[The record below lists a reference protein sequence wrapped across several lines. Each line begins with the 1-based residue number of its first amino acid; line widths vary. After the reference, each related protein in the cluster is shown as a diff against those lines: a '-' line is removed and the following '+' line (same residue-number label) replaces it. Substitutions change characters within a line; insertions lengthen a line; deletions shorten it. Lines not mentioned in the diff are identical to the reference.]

1 MISSRKFI
9 NIVEFVT
16 ILDIFII
23 LRWLAFETI
32 GLFLQIVRYKLIQVI
47 EIVLKY
53 RSKLVI
59 RESKIYKNLI

>member
-9 NIVEFVT
+9 NKVEFVT